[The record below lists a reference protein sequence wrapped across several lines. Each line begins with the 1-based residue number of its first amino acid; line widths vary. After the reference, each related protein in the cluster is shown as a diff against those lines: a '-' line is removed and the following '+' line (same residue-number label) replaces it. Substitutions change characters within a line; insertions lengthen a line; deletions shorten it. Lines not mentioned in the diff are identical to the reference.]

1 MRSVILRNHLQ
12 YLLTLDCDKTIS
24 LYTKTSERIKKKPS
38 TETVLKRPKFSELK
52 RIEACVEGESTHTY

>member
-1 MRSVILRNHLQ
+1 MRSVIMRNHLQ

-24 LYTKTSERIKKKPS
+24 LYTKTSERTKKTS

>member
-1 MRSVILRNHLQ
+1 MRSVIMRNHLQ

-24 LYTKTSERIKKKPS
+24 LYTKTSERTKKPS
-38 TETVLKRPKFSELK
+38 TDTVFKRPKFSELK